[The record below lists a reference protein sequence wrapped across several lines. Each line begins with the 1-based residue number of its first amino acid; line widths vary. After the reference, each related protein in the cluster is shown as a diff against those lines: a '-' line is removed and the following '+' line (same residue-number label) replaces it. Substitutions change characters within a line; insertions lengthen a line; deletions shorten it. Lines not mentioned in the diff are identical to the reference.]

1 MTMRLKFD
9 YIKKIIVKIKGNKQ
23 DVVNNKKL
31 LPLSSNFA
39 KNGPIDV
46 E

>member
-9 YIKKIIVKIKGNKQ
+9 FIKKIIVKIKGERQ
-23 DVVNNKKL
+23 FFENNKKL
-31 LPLSSNFA
+31 LPPVLNFA